1 MVWWFSKRHFDLVQV
16 CDWLFRNKCLYIC
29 RCRKHAHNCYPLTLW
44 GWLLL
49 VVIWTWEISGSELKE
64 RTVWSLVK
72 MYAMLYCFITY
83 ASFSTV
89 SRVADTVG
97 YTANE
102 LWCRIMP
109 CKKLNIVWLLW
120 SLKLVITPQ
129 RSFPFF
135 IIKWRHEALIS
146 SKMHVR
152 TGERKKNPWNVS
164 TTQHFYSTDAKYFH
178 WYDESC

>member
-1 MVWWFSKRHFDLVQV
+1 MHLRLKQFCMMLKSNKKIHEDIKNKVLVKTPTSLDICVYAISYQTSFGYSQKHNINLQLVWWFSKRHFDLVQV

-44 GWLLL
+44 DWLLL
-49 VVIWTWEISGSELKE
+49 VVIWTWEISGSESKE
-64 RTVWSLVK
+64 RTVRSLVK

-102 LWCRIMP
+102 L
-109 CKKLNIVWLLW
+109 
-120 SLKLVITPQ
+120 
-129 RSFPFF
+129 
-135 IIKWRHEALIS
+135 
-146 SKMHVR
+146 
-152 TGERKKNPWNVS
+152 
-164 TTQHFYSTDAKYFH
+164 
-178 WYDESC
+178 

>member
-1 MVWWFSKRHFDLVQV
+1 MVWWFSKRHCDLVQV

-29 RCRKHAHNCYPLTLW
+29 RCRKHAHNCYLFTLW
-44 GWLLL
+44 DWLLW

-64 RTVWSLVK
+64 QTIWSLVK

-89 SRVADTVG
+89 SRVTDIVG
-97 YTANE
+97 YTANK

-120 SLKLVITPQ
+120 SLKLIIHTYLQFVKQGSRQNPH
-129 RSFPFF
+129 F
-135 IIKWRHEALIS
+135 IGYLRLC
-146 SKMHVR
+146 
-152 TGERKKNPWNVS
+152 N
-164 TTQHFYSTDAKYFH
+164 QL
-178 WYDESC
+178 

>member
-29 RCRKHAHNCYPLTLW
+29 RCRKHAHNCYTLTLW
-44 GWLLL
+44 DWLLL
-49 VVIWTWEISGSELKE
+49 VVIWTWEISGSESKE
-64 RTVWSLVK
+64 RTVRSLVK

-89 SRVADTVG
+89 SRVTDIVG
-97 YTANE
+97 YTANK

-120 SLKLVITPQ
+120 SLKLVIHYLLTVCKT
-129 RSFPFF
+129 RF
-135 IIKWRHEALIS
+135 S
-146 SKMHVR
+146 SKPPLH
-152 TGERKKNPWNVS
+152 P
-164 TTQHFYSTDAKYFH
+164 
-178 WYDESC
+178 